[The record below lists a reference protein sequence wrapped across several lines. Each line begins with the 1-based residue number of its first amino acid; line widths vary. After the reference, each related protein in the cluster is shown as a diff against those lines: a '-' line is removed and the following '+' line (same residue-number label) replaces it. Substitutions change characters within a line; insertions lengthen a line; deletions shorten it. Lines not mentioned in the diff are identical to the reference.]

1 MLSAVVPHLTA
12 ALARYRSALLS
23 LVGACAGVW
32 SEVGCYRSGM
42 PPKNSKKASGTP
54 APSWWVGLVCEMWAA
69 QGKPRLRAAF
79 YRHVVEC
86 LDEIYGGVGEAGVP
100 GYSCWGTKGVLR
112 VLSTDN
118 ARDCAGGTDALFNDI
133 LVKLNWTVQR
143 AREDSSVEV
152 MCLGDDE
159 SIAEH
164 MLRLW
169 EVRRG
174 GGQMLAYDPVSCAYI
189 VSE

>member
-1 MLSAVVPHLTA
+1 MGVA
-12 ALARYRSALLS
+12 AL
-23 LVGACAGVW
+23 
-32 SEVGCYRSGM
+32 
-42 PPKNSKKASGTP
+42 
-54 APSWWVGLVCEMWAA
+54 
-69 QGKPRLRAAF
+69 F
-79 YRHVVEC
+79 
-86 LDEIYGGVGEAGVP
+86 D
-100 GYSCWGTKGVLR
+100 
-112 VLSTDN
+112 
-118 ARDCAGGTDALFNDI
+118 DI
-133 LVKLNWTVQR
+133 MVKFNWTVQR

>member
-1 MLSAVVPHLTA
+1 MGLTA
-12 ALARYRSALLS
+12 
-23 LVGACAGVW
+23 
-32 SEVGCYRSGM
+32 
-42 PPKNSKKASGTP
+42 
-54 APSWWVGLVCEMWAA
+54 
-69 QGKPRLRAAF
+69 
-79 YRHVVEC
+79 
-86 LDEIYGGVGEAGVP
+86 
-100 GYSCWGTKGVLR
+100 
-112 VLSTDN
+112 
-118 ARDCAGGTDALFNDI
+118 LFDDI
-133 LVKLNWTVQR
+133 MVKLNWTVQR

>member
-1 MLSAVVPHLTA
+1 
-12 ALARYRSALLS
+12 
-23 LVGACAGVW
+23 VGVA
-32 SEVGCYRSGM
+32 
-42 PPKNSKKASGTP
+42 
-54 APSWWVGLVCEMWAA
+54 
-69 QGKPRLRAAF
+69 
-79 YRHVVEC
+79 
-86 LDEIYGGVGEAGVP
+86 
-100 GYSCWGTKGVLR
+100 
-112 VLSTDN
+112 
-118 ARDCAGGTDALFNDI
+118 ALFNDI

-174 GGQMLAYDPVSCAYI
+174 GGQMLSYDPVSCAYI